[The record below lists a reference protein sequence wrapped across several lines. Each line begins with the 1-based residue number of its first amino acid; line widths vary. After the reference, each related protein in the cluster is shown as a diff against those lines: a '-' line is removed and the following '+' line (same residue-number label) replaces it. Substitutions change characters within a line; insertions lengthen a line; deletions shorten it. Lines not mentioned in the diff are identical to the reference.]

1 VRTRTK
7 LAALTIVVAV
17 AAVTVVAFLVLTRGG
32 GEKLVVRED
41 RAPLARRLI
50 LPSSVGRVHWVA
62 VAAFADSGWLE
73 APEKPYDLYALLE
86 VDPALPR
93 SSAPATVVLPAAV
106 AHALLPA
113 SVPMSAPDGAGNV
126 AVSGSALLVPIQSR
140 KTDAGVRAAIRLDVG
155 ILLRIFQ
162 SGGF

>member
-7 LAALTIVVAV
+7 LAALTFVVA
-17 AAVTVVAFLVLTRGG
+17 ALAVGAFLALTRGG
-32 GEKLVVRED
+32 GEKIVVRED
-41 RAPLARRLI
+41 RAPLARRVI

-93 SSAPATVVLPAAV
+93 SSAPGTVVLPAVV

-140 KTDAGVRAAIRLDVG
+140 KTDAGVRAAIRLDIG